1 VRRVTAAGSGERR
14 LYAGGRCPALQSSA
28 VQTTLRSL
36 LSPRLLLIALAVSA
50 VLDYTEWVEHHPPVM
65 AVIAVLHFV
74 FAWVVL
80 AIAMLAWR
88 RFSR

>member
-1 VRRVTAAGSGERR
+1 
-14 LYAGGRCPALQSSA
+14 
-28 VQTTLRSL
+28 
-36 LSPRLLLIALAVSA
+36 LIALAVSA

>member
-1 VRRVTAAGSGERR
+1 VK
-14 LYAGGRCPALQSSA
+14 
-28 VQTTLRSL
+28 TTLRWL

-50 VLDYTEWVEHHPPVM
+50 VLDYMEWVEHHPPFM

-80 AIAMLAWR
+80 AIVMLAWR
-88 RFSR
+88 RFSG